1 MRISQQKHRKRKDR
15 LFNKDVADSNT
26 ILMTLVLILVSA
38 GEVVFDDGGDDPAPF
53 NLVSTLYLILPAIY
67 FENPVDPHN
76 PHDARFPQRSNPFL
90 QLIEKY

>member
-38 GEVVFDDGGDDPAPF
+38 GKVVHVDGGDDPVQPGLAIISQPSGHIF
-53 NLVSTLYLILPAIY
+53 FENLVD
-67 FENPVDPHN
+67 FHN
-76 PHDARFPQRSNPFL
+76 PFWEVL
-90 QLIEKY
+90 